1 MSFGIH
7 QSQHIIPGTPR
18 CTMLLKSL
26 ICEVIIKLGLSSF
39 LGSKAY
45 APLPLCLAKPVI
57 LKLSLKIA
65 LTKFL
70 CSTSIPIPAICSSI
84 GFVGETHAFLWEIL
98 TRLPY
103 FLTYPFQALMMF
115 IVLLPLPILVVTV
128 SLHLQWIVIILCHM
142 KVKSILR

>member
-7 QSQHIIPGTPR
+7 RSPAYCSWDTKIR
-18 CTMLLKSL
+18 SL
-26 ICEVIIKLGLSSF
+26 ICKVIIKLGLSSF
-39 LGSKAY
+39 LRSKAY

-70 CSTSIPIPAICSSI
+70 CSTSIPIPAICSSV
-84 GFVGETHAFLWEIL
+84 GFIGETHAFLWEIS
-98 TRLPY
+98 TRFPY

-115 IVLLPLPILVVTV
+115 VILLPLPILVVTV
-128 SLHLQWIVIILCHM
+128 SLHLQQIFIVLDHM
-142 KVKSILR
+142 TVESILG